1 MIAKELPVRTPDMP
15 ASSTASGCSLCGNP
29 APQVWLTAPDRFN
42 GRQKLYELV
51 RCPSCSL
58 VWLKDP
64 PSPSEMGEHY
74 GADYDR
80 IIADAAKAPAHFLP
94 CRNEL
99 LRHKSGGALLDLG
112 CGSGGF
118 LGAMKSPSWKL
129 YGVEMSESAA
139 NVARQRCG
147 AEVYVGD
154 VLDAPFPP
162 NSFDA
167 ITCFNVFEHMYE
179 PGEVLRKVAEWLK
192 PGGVFY
198 TMMPNIDSAGA
209 RIFRSY
215 WYALELPR
223 HLFHFS
229 PATLKMLVRSV
240 GLRETLVIARRELY
254 FERSRYYVVEEL
266 LRKVGISRRPMARAS
281 VSSLP
286 WRVVNKAFRLTI
298 LPLITASAYLVGD
311 GETITAIFTKDG
323 VSA

>member
-1 MIAKELPVRTPDMP
+1 MCADARPV
-15 ASSTASGCSLCGNP
+15 
-29 APQVWLTAPDRFN
+29 VWLTGPDRFN
-42 GRQKLYELV
+42 GRTKQYQLLQ
-51 RCPSCSL
+51 CSSCSL
-58 VWLKDP
+58 VWLKNP

-74 GADYDR
+74 GPDYDR
-80 IIADAAKAPAHFLP
+80 TIAAAAKAPTHWLP
-94 CRNEL
+94 RRDEL
-99 LRHKSGGALLDLG
+99 LRLKSGGAVLDLG
-112 CGSGGF
+112 CGTGGF
-118 LGAMKSPSWKL
+118 LSAVKSPSWKL
-129 YGVEMSESAA
+129 YGVEMSENAA
-139 NVARQRCG
+139 KFARERCG

-179 PGEVLRKVAEWLK
+179 PREVLRRVAEWLK

-209 RIFRSY
+209 RIFQSY

-240 GLRETLVIARRELY
+240 GLQETLVIARRELY
-254 FERSRYYVVEEL
+254 FERSMHYVFDDL
-266 LRKVGISRRPMARAS
+266 LRKIGIARPPMARAS
-281 VSSLP
+281 VESLL
-286 WRVVNKAFRLTI
+286 WKVVRKAFRLTL

-311 GETITAIFTKDG
+311 GETITAVFTKEG
-323 VSA
+323 ALA

>member
-1 MIAKELPVRTPDMP
+1 MLTRELPVGIPDLP
-15 ASSTASGCSLCGNP
+15 ARSTASGCSLCGDP
-29 APQVWLTAPDRFN
+29 TPEVWLTGPDRFN
-42 GRQKLYELV
+42 GRQKQYELV
-51 RCPSCSL
+51 RCPKCSL
-58 VWLKDP
+58 VWLKNP
-64 PSPSEMGEHY
+64 PSPSEMGDHY
-74 GADYDR
+74 GPDYDR
-80 IIADAAKAPAHFLP
+80 TIADAAKASTHWLP
-94 CRNEL
+94 CRDEL
-99 LRHKSGGALLDLG
+99 LRLKSGGSLLDLG

-118 LGAMKSPSWKL
+118 LGAIKSPSWKL
-129 YGVEMSESAA
+129 YGVEMSENAA
-139 NVARQRCG
+139 KLARQRCG
-147 AEVYVGD
+147 AEVYIGD

-179 PGEVLRKVAEWLK
+179 PREVLCKVAEWLK

-229 PATLKMLVRSV
+229 PATLKMLARSV
-240 GLRETLVIARRELY
+240 GLRETLVIAKRELY
-254 FERSRYYVVEEL
+254 VERSMHYVVDEL
-266 LRKVGISRRPMARAS
+266 LRKIGISRPPMARAKA
-281 VSSLP
+281 SSLP
-286 WRVVNKAFRLTI
+286 WKVVIKAFRLTF